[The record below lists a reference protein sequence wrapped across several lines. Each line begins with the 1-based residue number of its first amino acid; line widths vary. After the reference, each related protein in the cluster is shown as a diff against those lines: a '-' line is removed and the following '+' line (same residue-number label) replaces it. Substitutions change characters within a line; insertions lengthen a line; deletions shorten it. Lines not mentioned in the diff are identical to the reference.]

1 MRLFAAR
8 GYAATGIRDVARDA
22 GITTAALYHY
32 MGGKQDL
39 LLTIMREGMH
49 GLLEL
54 ARASLREATT
64 PPEELAALARAHIT
78 FNGRNLL
85 ETYVGDTEIRSLDD
99 ANRGRL
105 VKLRDQYEEL
115 WADVIRRG
123 VESGD
128 FQISDQKLFRLA
140 AIQMV
145 NGVAYWYRP
154 SGERS
159 LTAIADEFADFV
171 LAMAGCPTAKSPNRN
186 RAPKGRAKAS

>member
-1 MRLFAAR
+1 M
-8 GYAATGIRDVARDA
+8 
-22 GITTAALYHY
+22 
-32 MGGKQDL
+32 
-39 LLTIMREGMH
+39 
-49 GLLEL
+49 
-54 ARASLREATT
+54 
-64 PPEELAALARAHIT
+64 

-123 VESGD
+123 AACGD
-128 FQISDQKLFRLA
+128 FQINDEKLFRLG

-171 LAMAGCPTAKSPNRN
+171 LAMAGRAAAAPPSRN
-186 RAPKGRAKAS
+186 RAQKRRSKAS